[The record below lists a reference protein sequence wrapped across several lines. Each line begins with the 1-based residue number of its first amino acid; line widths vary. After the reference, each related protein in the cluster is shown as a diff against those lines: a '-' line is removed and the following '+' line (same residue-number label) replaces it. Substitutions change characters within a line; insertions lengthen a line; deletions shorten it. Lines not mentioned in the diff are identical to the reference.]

1 MKIVIVTDAAEPQI
15 NGVVN
20 SIANTVRCLEQFGHE
35 VLRITP
41 AAFTTFPCP
50 TYPEIRLSWRP
61 SKEVARIIEEANPDA
76 IHIATEGPLGL
87 AARRHC
93 IRTKRRFTTAYHTR
107 FPEYVRARFRVPL
120 NVTYRWLRW
129 FHSPAQT
136 VMAPTQVVIDDL
148 NKYGITNTSLWS
160 RGVDVEK
167 FTPGAE
173 KKFIE
178 EKIFLY
184 VGRVSV
190 EKNLEAFLSLELPG
204 KKIVVGDGPLRKELE
219 ARYRDTLFMG
229 ALKGKELVSM
239 YQVADVFVFPSKS
252 DTFGLVMLEAL
263 ACGTPVAAYPVTG
276 PIDVLKDSPAASLQ
290 DDLRAA
296 CLAAL
301 AIPRDVARAEALK
314 NSWEA
319 ASRQFEAHLRLVR
332 E

>member
-20 SIANTVRCLEQFGHE
+20 SLANTVRCLEQFGHE
-35 VLRITP
+35 VHRITP
-41 AAFTTFPCP
+41 ASFTTFPCP

-61 SKEVARIIEEANPDA
+61 SKEVARVIEETNPDA

-93 IRTKRRFTTAYHTR
+93 MRTKRRFTTAYHTR
-107 FPEYVRARFRVPL
+107 FPEYVRARFHVPL
-120 NVTYRWLRW
+120 SVTYRWLKW

-148 NKYGITNTSLWS
+148 NRYGITNTSLWS
-160 RGVDVEK
+160 RGVDVDK
-167 FTPGAE
+167 FTPGQE

-178 EKIFLY
+178 DKIFLY

-190 EKNLEAFLSLELPG
+190 EKNLEAFLSLDLPG

-219 ARYRDTLFMG
+219 QRYRDTLFMG
-229 ALKGKELVSM
+229 ALKGQELVSM

-252 DTFGLVMLEAL
+252 DTFGLVMLEAI

-301 AIPRDVARAEALK
+301 AIPREVARAEALK

>member
-20 SIANTVRCLEQFGHE
+20 SIANTIRCLESFGHD
-35 VLRITP
+35 VSRITP
-41 AAFTTFPCP
+41 ASFKTFPCP
-50 TYPEIRLSWRP
+50 TYPEIRLSLFP
-61 SKEVARIIEEANPDA
+61 GKEVARAIESRNPDA

-93 IRTKRRFTTAYHTR
+93 LRTGRSFTTAYHTR
-107 FPEYVRARFRVPL
+107 FPEYVQARFNVPL
-120 NVTYRWLRW
+120 NITYRWLKW
-129 FHSPAQT
+129 FHGPAET

-148 NKYGITNTSLWS
+148 NRNGITNTSLWV
-160 RGVDVEK
+160 RGVDIDRFK
-167 FTPGAE
+167 PGPARE
-173 KKFIE
+173 HIK

-190 EKNLEAFLSLELPG
+190 EKNLEAFLSLDLPG
-204 KKIVVGDGPLRKELE
+204 KKLVVGDGPLRAELE
-219 ARYRDTLFMG
+219 ARYRDAVFLG
-229 ALKGKELVSM
+229 AMQGDELVRM
-239 YQVADVFVFPSKS
+239 YQIADVFVFPSKS

-263 ACGTPVAAYPVTG
+263 ACGTPVAAFPVTG

-290 DDLRAA
+290 NDLRAA

-301 AIPRDVARAEALK
+301 DIPRSVAREEALR

-319 ASRQFEAHLRLVR
+319 ASRQFESHLRPAR
-332 E
+332 T

>member
-20 SIANTVRCLEQFGHE
+20 SLANTVRCLEQFGHQ
-35 VLRITP
+35 VHRITP
-41 AAFTTFPCP
+41 SSFTTFPCP

-61 SKEVARIIEEANPDA
+61 SKEVARIIEETNPDA

-87 AARRHC
+87 AARQHC
-93 IRTKRRFTTAYHTR
+93 MRTKRRFTTAYHTR
-107 FPEYVRARFRVPL
+107 FPEYVQARFHVPL
-120 NVTYRWLRW
+120 SVTYRWLKW

-160 RGVDVEK
+160 RGVDVDK
-167 FTPGAE
+167 FTPGPE
-173 KKFIE
+173 KKFVE
-178 EKIFLY
+178 DKIFLY

-190 EKNLEAFLSLELPG
+190 EKNLEAFLSLDLPG

-219 ARYRDTLFMG
+219 QRYRDALFMG
-229 ALKGKELVSM
+229 ALKGQELVSM

-301 AIPRDVARAEALK
+301 AIPREVARAEALK